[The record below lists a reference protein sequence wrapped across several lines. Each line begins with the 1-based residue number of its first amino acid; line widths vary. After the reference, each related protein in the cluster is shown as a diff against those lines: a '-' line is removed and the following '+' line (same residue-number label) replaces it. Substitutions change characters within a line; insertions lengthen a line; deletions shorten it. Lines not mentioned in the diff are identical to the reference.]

1 MNVVIYDKKSLRI
14 IARPIITSLEDFKI
28 NPNLFYPDWD
38 AEKHIWTEL
47 EYQNPVLDNRNLREA
62 TKEELYRAEKY
73 TLAENELLENGKLRE
88 STKEELYKAGKYT
101 LAENE
106 IADNEKI
113 KTVELSEFEYIENNE
128 IKYKKEEKIGKLK
141 QELYELRIE
150 REKKP
155 FEFEVKGTKYLQGN
169 RTIDQSNITKIL
181 FSLVLRFILG
191 LMGKISKGQKL
202 DFAQVMTDLMATE
215 YSNWKFYTEN
225 GTEKYVNVSVQKF
238 IEMSEIMR
246 KHTTASMVAE
256 TTLSQSLLNKSIEE
270 LKKFNAEAEYNKL
283 FESEIKQG

>member
-1 MNVVIYDKKSLRI
+1 MNIVIYDRKSLEI
-14 IARPIITSLEDFKI
+14 IARPIITNLEDFKS
-28 NPNLFYPDWD
+28 NPALFYPDWD
-38 AEKHIWTEL
+38 VEKHIWDEK
-47 EYQNPVLDNRNLREA
+47 EYENPALDNGELREA
-62 TKEELYRAEKY
+62 
-73 TLAENELLENGKLRE
+73 
-88 STKEELYKAGKYT
+88 TKEELYKAGKYT

-106 IADNEKI
+106 LIENGKI
-113 KTVELSEFEYIENNE
+113 KVVQLSEYEYIEGNQ
-128 IKYKKEEKIGKLK
+128 IKYRKEEKIEKLR

-155 FEFEVKGTKYLQGN
+155 FEFEMKGTKYLQHN

-191 LMGKISKGQKL
+191 LMGKVSKGQKL

-215 YSNWKFYTEN
+215 YSNWKFYTED
-225 GTEKYVNVSVQKF
+225 GSEKYANVSVQKF

-246 KHTTASMVAE
+246 KHTTVSMVVE
-256 TTLSQSLLNKSIEE
+256 TTLSHSLENKTVEE

>member
-1 MNVVIYDKKSLRI
+1 MNVVIYDKKSLEI

-38 AEKHIWTEL
+38 SEKHIWDEK
-47 EYQNPVLDNRNLREA
+47 EYENPALDNGKLREA
-62 TKEELYRAEKY
+62 TKEELYRAGKY
-73 TLAENELLENGKLRE
+73 TLAENELLENGK
-88 STKEELYKAGKYT
+88 
-101 LAENE
+101 
-106 IADNEKI
+106 I
-113 KTVELSEFEYIENNE
+113 KTAELSEYEYIENNE
-128 IKYKKEEKIGKLK
+128 IKYRKEGKIEKLR

-155 FEFEVKGTKYLQGN
+155 FEFEVKGTKYLQHN
-169 RTIDQSNITKIL
+169 RTIDQSTITKIL

-202 DFAQVMTDLMATE
+202 DFAQVMTDLMSTE
-215 YSNWKFYTEN
+215 YSNWKFYTED
-225 GTEKYVNVSVQKF
+225 GSEKYVNVSVQKF

-256 TTLSQSLLNKSIEE
+256 TTLSHSLLNKSIEE
-270 LKKFNAEAEYNKL
+270 LKTFNAEAEYNKL

>member
-1 MNVVIYDKKSLRI
+1 MTVVYIYSIDL
-14 IARPIITSLEDFKI
+14 LECVAKPVVTTVEEFKE
-28 NPNLFYPDWD
+28 NPNLFYPNWNS
-38 AEKHIWTEL
+38 EKHIWSEL
-47 EYQNPVLDNRNLREA
+47 EYQNPVLDNGNLREA
-62 TKEELYRAEKY
+62 TKEELYK
-73 TLAENELLENGKLRE
+73 T
-88 STKEELYKAGKYT
+88 GKYT
-101 LAENE
+101 LSENE
-106 IADNEKI
+106 LIENGKI

-128 IKYKKEEKIGKLK
+128 IKYRKEEKIEKLK

-155 FEFEVKGTKYLQGN
+155 FEFEVNGEKYLQHN

-181 FSLVLRFILG
+181 FSLVLSFILG
-191 LMGKISKGQKL
+191 LMGKIAKGQKL
-202 DFAQVMTDLMATE
+202 DFSQVMTDLMATE

-256 TTLSQSLLNKSIEE
+256 TALSHSLENKTAEE

-283 FESEIKQG
+283 FENEIKQS

>member
-1 MNVVIYDKKSLRI
+1 MNVVIYNKKNLEI

-38 AEKHIWTEL
+38 SEKHVWDEK
-47 EYQNPVLDNRNLREA
+47 EYQNPVLDNGNLRE
-62 TKEELYRAEKY
+62 E
-73 TLAENELLENGKLRE
+73 
-88 STKEELYKAGKYT
+88 TKEELYKAGKYI

-106 IADNEKI
+106 LIENGKI
-113 KTVELSEFEYIENNE
+113 KTVELSEFEYIEDNQ
-128 IKYKKEEKIGKLK
+128 IKYRKEEKIEKLR

-155 FEFEVKGTKYLQGN
+155 FEFEVKGTRYLQHN

-202 DFAQVMTDLMATE
+202 DFAQVMTDLMSTE
-215 YSNWKFYTEN
+215 YSNWKFYTED
-225 GTEKYVNVSVQKF
+225 GSEKYVNVSVQKF

-256 TTLSQSLLNKSIEE
+256 TTLSHSLENKTVEE
-270 LKKFNAEAEYNKL
+270 LKKFNAETEYNKL

>member
-1 MNVVIYDKKSLRI
+1 MNVVIYDKKSLEI
-14 IARPIITSLEDFKI
+14 IARPAITNLEEFKN
-28 NPNLFYPDWD
+28 NPAIFYPDWN
-38 AEKHIWTEL
+38 EENHIWNES
-47 EYQNPVLDNRNLREA
+47 EYENPVLDNE
-62 TKEELYRAEKY
+62 
-73 TLAENELLENGKLRE
+73 KLRE
-88 STKEELYKAGKYT
+88 STKEELYKEGKYT

-106 IADNEKI
+106 LLEDGKI
-113 KTVELSEFEYIENNE
+113 KTVELSEFEYIENNQ
-128 IKYKKEEKIGKLK
+128 IKYRKEEKIEKLK

-155 FEFEVKGTKYLQGN
+155 FEFEVNGEKYLQHN

-181 FSLVLRFILG
+181 FSLVLSFILG

-202 DFAQVMTDLMATE
+202 DFSQVMTDLMATE
-215 YSNWKFYTEN
+215 YSNWKFYTED
-225 GTEKYVNVSVQKF
+225 GSEKYVNVSVQKF

-256 TTLSQSLLNKSIEE
+256 TALSHSLENKTVEE

-283 FESEIKQG
+283 FENEIKQG

>member
-1 MNVVIYDKKSLRI
+1 MNVVIYNKKSLEI

-38 AEKHIWTEL
+38 SEKHIWSEL
-47 EYQNPVLDNRNLREA
+47 EYQNPALD
-62 TKEELYRAEKY
+62 
-73 TLAENELLENGKLRE
+73 NGKLRE
-88 STKEELYKAGKYT
+88 STKQELYKAGKYT

-106 IADNEKI
+106 LIENGKI
-113 KTVELSEFEYIENNE
+113 KVVQLSEFEYIENNQ
-128 IKYKKEEKIGKLK
+128 IKYRKEEKIEKLR

-150 REKKP
+150 KEKKP
-155 FEFEVKGTKYLQGN
+155 FEFEVKGTKYLQYN

-215 YSNWKFYTEN
+215 YSNWKFYTED
-225 GTEKYVNVSVQKF
+225 GSEKYVNVSVQKF

-246 KHTTASMVAE
+246 KHTTASMVVE
-256 TTLSQSLLNKSIEE
+256 TTLSHSLENKTVEE

>member
-1 MNVVIYDKKSLRI
+1 MNIVIYDRKSLEI
-14 IARPIITSLEDFKI
+14 IARPIVTNLEDFKS
-28 NPNLFYPDWD
+28 NPALFYPDWD

-47 EYQNPVLDNRNLREA
+47 EYQNPVLDNGNLREA

-73 TLAENELLENGKLRE
+73 TLAENELLE
-88 STKEELYKAGKYT
+88 
-101 LAENE
+101 
-106 IADNEKI
+106 I
-113 KTVELSEFEYIENNE
+113 KTVELSEFEYIEDNQ
-128 IKYKKEEKIGKLK
+128 IKYRKEEKIEKLR

-155 FEFEVKGTKYLQGN
+155 FEFEVEGKKYLQNN
-169 RTIDQSNITKIL
+169 RSIDQSNITKIL

-202 DFAQVMTDLMATE
+202 DFAQVMTDLMAIE
-215 YSNWKFYTEN
+215 YSNWKFYTED
-225 GTEKYVNVSVQKF
+225 GSEKYVNVSVQKF

-256 TTLSQSLLNKSIEE
+256 TTLSHGLENKTVEE

>member
-1 MNVVIYDKKSLRI
+1 MNVVIYNKKSLKI
-14 IARPIITSLEDFKI
+14 IARPVITNLEDFKI

-38 AEKHIWTEL
+38 SEKHVWDEK
-47 EYQNPVLDNRNLREA
+47 EYENPVLD
-62 TKEELYRAEKY
+62 
-73 TLAENELLENGKLRE
+73 NGKLRE

-106 IADNEKI
+106 LIENGKI
-113 KTVELSEFEYIENNE
+113 KTVELSEFEYIEDNQ
-128 IKYKKEEKIGKLK
+128 IKYRKEEKIEKLR

-155 FEFEVKGTKYLQGN
+155 FEFEVKGTKYLQHN

-215 YSNWKFYTEN
+215 YSNWKFYTED
-225 GTEKYVNVSVQKF
+225 GSEKYVNVPVQKF

-256 TTLSQSLLNKSIEE
+256 TTLSHSLENKTVEE
-270 LKKFNAEAEYNKL
+270 LKMFNSETEYNKL

>member
-1 MNVVIYDKKSLRI
+1 MILNIYNKNTLEI
-14 IARPIITSLEDFKI
+14 IARPVISSLENFEKE
-28 NPNLFYPDWD
+28 PNLFFPDFNK
-38 AEKHIWTEL
+38 ENHIFSEI
-47 EYQNPVLDNRNLREA
+47 EYQNPVL
-62 TKEELYRAEKY
+62 
-73 TLAENELLENGKLRE
+73 ENGNLRE

-106 IADNEKI
+106 LIENGKI
-113 KTVELSEFEYIENNE
+113 KTVELSEFEYIENNQ
-128 IKYKKEEKIGKLK
+128 IKYKKEEKIEKLK

-155 FEFEVKGTKYLQGN
+155 FEFEVKGTKYLQHN

-181 FSLVLRFILG
+181 FSLVLKFVLG
-191 LMGKISKGQKL
+191 LMGKIAKGQKL
-202 DFAQVMTDLMATE
+202 DFTQVMADLMNTE
-215 YSNWKFYTEN
+215 YSNWKFYTED
-225 GTEKYVNVSVQKF
+225 GSEKYVNVSVQKF

-256 TTLSQSLLNKSIEE
+256 TALSHSLENKTAEE
-270 LKKFNAEAEYNKL
+270 LKTFNAEAEYNKL

>member
-1 MNVVIYDKKSLRI
+1 MNAVIYEKKGLKI
-14 IARPIITSLEDFKI
+14 IARPIITNLEEFKN

-38 AEKHIWTEL
+38 SEKHIWSEL
-47 EYQNPVLDNRNLREA
+47 EYENPVLDNE
-62 TKEELYRAEKY
+62 
-73 TLAENELLENGKLRE
+73 KLRE
-88 STKEELYKAGKYT
+88 STKEELYKVGKYS

-106 IADNEKI
+106 LIENGKI
-113 KTVELSEFEYIENNE
+113 KTVELSEFEYIEDNQ
-128 IKYKKEEKIGKLK
+128 IKYRKEEKVEKLK

-155 FEFEVKGTKYLQGN
+155 FEFEVKGTKYLQHN

-215 YSNWKFYTEN
+215 YSNWKFYTED
-225 GTEKYVNVSVQKF
+225 GSEKYVNVSVQKF

-246 KHTTASMVAE
+246 KHTTASMVVE
-256 TTLSQSLLNKSIEE
+256 TTLSHSLENKTVEE

-283 FESEIKQG
+283 FESEIKQS

>member
-1 MNVVIYDKKSLRI
+1 MNVVIYDKKSLGI

-38 AEKHIWTEL
+38 AEKHIWNEL
-47 EYQNPVLDNRNLREA
+47 EYQNPVLDNGNLREA
-62 TKEELYRAEKY
+62 
-73 TLAENELLENGKLRE
+73 
-88 STKEELYKAGKYT
+88 TKEELYKAGKYT
-101 LAENE
+101 LTENE
-106 IADNEKI
+106 LLENGKI
-113 KTVELSEFEYIENNE
+113 KTVELSEFEYIEDNQ
-128 IKYKKEEKIGKLK
+128 IKYRKEEKVEKLK

-155 FEFEVKGTKYLQGN
+155 FEFEVEGTKYLQHN

-215 YSNWKFYTEN
+215 YSNWKFYTED
-225 GTEKYVNVSVQKF
+225 GSEKYVNVSVQKF

-246 KHTTASMVAE
+246 KHTTASMVVE
-256 TTLSQSLLNKSIEE
+256 TTLSHSLESKTVEE
-270 LKKFNAEAEYNKL
+270 LKKFNTETEYNKL

>member
-1 MNVVIYDKKSLRI
+1 MNVVIYDKKSLEI
-14 IARPIITSLEDFKI
+14 IARPIITNLEDFKI

-38 AEKHIWTEL
+38 SENQIWTEL
-47 EYQNPVLDNRNLREA
+47 EYQNPVLDNE
-62 TKEELYRAEKY
+62 
-73 TLAENELLENGKLRE
+73 KLRE

-106 IADNEKI
+106 LIENGKI
-113 KTVELSEFEYIENNE
+113 KTVELSEFEYIENNQ
-128 IKYKKEEKIGKLK
+128 IKYRKEEKVEKLK

-155 FEFEVKGTKYLQGN
+155 FEFEVKGTKYLQHN

-215 YSNWKFYTEN
+215 YSNWKFYTED
-225 GTEKYVNVSVQKF
+225 GSEKYVNVSVQKF

-246 KHTTASMVAE
+246 KHTTTSMVVE
-256 TTLSQSLLNKSIEE
+256 TTLSHSLENKTVEE
-270 LKKFNAEAEYNKL
+270 LKKINAEAEYNKL
-283 FESEIKQG
+283 FESEMKQG

>member
-1 MNVVIYDKKSLRI
+1 MYIVIYDKKSLEI
-14 IARPIITSLEDFKI
+14 IARPTITNLEEFKN
-28 NPNLFYPDWD
+28 NPAIFYPDWN
-38 AEKHIWTEL
+38 EENHIWNET
-47 EYQNPVLDNRNLREA
+47 EYQNPVLENGDLREA
-62 TKEELYRAEKY
+62 
-73 TLAENELLENGKLRE
+73 
-88 STKEELYKAGKYT
+88 TKEELYKAGKYN
-101 LAENE
+101 LDENE
-106 IADNEKI
+106 LIENGKI

-128 IKYKKEEKIGKLK
+128 IKYRKEEKIEKLK

-155 FEFEVKGTKYLQGN
+155 FEFEVEGTKYLQGN

-181 FSLVLRFILG
+181 FSLVLGFILG

-202 DFAQVMTDLMATE
+202 DFSQVMTDLMATE

-256 TTLSQSLLNKSIEE
+256 TTLSHSLLNKSIEE
-270 LKKFNAEAEYNKL
+270 LKTFNAEAEYNKL
-283 FESEIKQG
+283 FENEIKQN

>member
-1 MNVVIYDKKSLRI
+1 MNVVIYNKKSLEI
-14 IARPIITSLEDFKI
+14 IARPIITNLEEFK
-28 NPNLFYPDWD
+28 NSPNLFYPDWD
-38 AEKHIWTEL
+38 SEKHVWDEK
-47 EYQNPVLDNRNLREA
+47 EYENPVLD
-62 TKEELYRAEKY
+62 
-73 TLAENELLENGKLRE
+73 NGKLRE
-88 STKEELYKAGKYT
+88 STKEELYKAGKYI

-106 IADNEKI
+106 LIENGKI
-113 KTVELSEFEYIENNE
+113 KTVELSEFEYIEDNQ
-128 IKYKKEEKIGKLK
+128 IKFKKEEKIEKLK

-155 FEFEVKGTKYLQGN
+155 FEFEVKGTKYLQHN

-215 YSNWKFYTEN
+215 YSNWKFYTED
-225 GTEKYVNVSVQKF
+225 GSEKYVNVSVQKF

-246 KHTTASMVAE
+246 KHTTTSMVAE
-256 TTLSQSLLNKSIEE
+256 TTLSHSLENKTVEE
-270 LKKFNAEAEYNKL
+270 LKKFNAEIEYNKL
-283 FESEIKQG
+283 FESEMKQG

>member
-1 MNVVIYDKKSLRI
+1 MNVVIYDKKSLEI
-14 IARPIITSLEDFKI
+14 IARPTITNLEEFKN
-28 NPNLFYPDWD
+28 NPAIFYPDWN
-38 AEKHIWTEL
+38 EENHIWNET
-47 EYQNPVLDNRNLREA
+47 EYQNPVLENGDLREA
-62 TKEELYRAEKY
+62 
-73 TLAENELLENGKLRE
+73 
-88 STKEELYKAGKYT
+88 TKEELYKAGKYN
-101 LAENE
+101 LDENE
-106 IADNEKI
+106 LIEDGKI
-113 KTVELSEFEYIENNE
+113 KTVELSEFEYIENNQ
-128 IKYKKEEKIGKLK
+128 IKYRKEEKIGKLK

-155 FEFEVKGTKYLQGN
+155 FEFEVKGTKYLQHN

-202 DFAQVMTDLMATE
+202 DFAQVMTDLMSTE
-215 YSNWKFYTEN
+215 YSNWKFYAEN

-256 TTLSQSLLNKSIEE
+256 TTLSHSLENKTVEE
-270 LKKFNAEAEYNKL
+270 LKTFDAESEYNKL

>member
-1 MNVVIYDKKSLRI
+1 MNVVIYDKKSLEI
-14 IARPIITSLEDFKI
+14 IARPTITNLEEFKN
-28 NPNLFYPDWD
+28 NPAIFYPDWN
-38 AEKHIWTEL
+38 EENHIWNET
-47 EYQNPVLDNRNLREA
+47 EYQNPVLENGDLREA
-62 TKEELYRAEKY
+62 
-73 TLAENELLENGKLRE
+73 
-88 STKEELYKAGKYT
+88 TKEELYKAGKYN
-101 LAENE
+101 LDENE
-106 IADNEKI
+106 LIENGKI

-128 IKYKKEEKIGKLK
+128 IKYRKEEKIEKLK

-155 FEFEVKGTKYLQGN
+155 FEFEVKGTKYLQHN

-202 DFAQVMTDLMATE
+202 DFAQVMTDLMSTE
-215 YSNWKFYTEN
+215 YSNWKFYAEN

-256 TTLSQSLLNKSIEE
+256 TTLSHSLLNKSIEE
-270 LKKFNAEAEYNKL
+270 LKTFNAEVEYNKL

>member
-1 MNVVIYDKKSLRI
+1 MNVVIYDKKSLGI
-14 IARPIITSLEDFKI
+14 TARPIITNLEEFKN
-28 NPNLFYPDWD
+28 NPNLFYPNWD
-38 AEKHIWTEL
+38 SEKHIWDEK
-47 EYQNPVLDNRNLREA
+47 EYENPALD
-62 TKEELYRAEKY
+62 
-73 TLAENELLENGKLRE
+73 NGKLRE
-88 STKEELYKAGKYT
+88 ATKEELYKAGKYT

-106 IADNEKI
+106 LIENGKI
-113 KTVELSEFEYIENNE
+113 KTVELSEYEYIENNE
-128 IKYKKEEKIGKLK
+128 IKYRKEGKIEKLR

-155 FEFEVKGTKYLQGN
+155 FEFEVKGTKYLQHN

-202 DFAQVMTDLMATE
+202 DFAQVMTDLMSTE
-215 YSNWKFYTEN
+215 YSNWKFYTED
-225 GTEKYVNVSVQKF
+225 GSEKYVNVPVQKF

-256 TTLSQSLLNKSIEE
+256 TTLSHSLENKTVEE
-270 LKKFNAEAEYNKL
+270 LKKINAETEYNKL

>member
-1 MNVVIYDKKSLRI
+1 MNVVIYDKKSLEI
-14 IARPIITSLEDFKI
+14 IARPTITNLEEFKN
-28 NPNLFYPDWD
+28 NPAIFYPDWN
-38 AEKHIWTEL
+38 EENHIWNEL
-47 EYQNPVLDNRNLREA
+47 EYQNPILDNGNLREA
-62 TKEELYRAEKY
+62 TKEELY
-73 TLAENELLENGKLRE
+73 
-88 STKEELYKAGKYT
+88 KAGKYN
-101 LAENE
+101 LDENE
-106 IADNEKI
+106 LIEDGKI
-113 KTVELSEFEYIENNE
+113 KTVELSEFEYIENNQ
-128 IKYKKEEKIGKLK
+128 IKYRKEEKIGKLK
-141 QELYELRIE
+141 QELYELRLE

-155 FEFEVKGTKYLQGN
+155 FEFEVNGEKYLQHN

-181 FSLVLRFILG
+181 FSLVLSFILG

-202 DFAQVMTDLMATE
+202 DFAQVMTDLMSTE

-256 TTLSQSLLNKSIEE
+256 TTLSQRLLNKSIEE

-283 FESEIKQG
+283 FESEIKQD